1 MLDAI
6 RTRRPEGEAESR
18 NSEPE
23 FMERA
28 ADSWAKNASG
38 MVWRKSMSHIVV
50 LGAGL
55 GGTIMAYEMR
65 EKLRPGDSIS
75 VVNLGTSYTFVP
87 SNPWVAVGWRDR
99 EDITVDL
106 AKVFARRGIALRPE
120 GARKVHPKENRVELN
135 DGSFVDYDYLIIA
148 TGPELAFDEVPGLGP
163 DGYTQSVCHVD
174 HALAA
179 KPKFDQLLT
188 KPGPI
193 VVGAVQGAFCY
204 GPAYEFAFI
213 LDTALRRAKMR
224 DQVPMTFVTPEPYV
238 GHLGL
243 DGVGDTKSLL
253 ESAMRERHIKW
264 ITNAKV
270 ASVDEGVM
278 HVEVVNDDGSLK
290 AKHDLPFAFSMM
302 LPAFRGVSAVA
313 GIEGLVNPR
322 GFVTIDKHQ
331 RNVAYPNV
339 FSIGVCVAI
348 PPVGK
353 TPLPVGVPKT
363 GFMIESMV
371 TATAENITSLLR
383 GEEPKAVAT
392 WNAVCLADFGDEG
405 IAFVAQPQIPPRNVN
420 WSSQGKWVHAAKV
433 GFEKY
438 FLHKVKQGKSETFYE
453 GLALDMLGIKKLKA
467 IHIEPAE

>member
-1 MLDAI
+1 
-6 RTRRPEGEAESR
+6 
-18 NSEPE
+18 
-23 FMERA
+23 
-28 ADSWAKNASG
+28 
-38 MVWRKSMSHIVV
+38 MSHIVV

-65 EKLRPGDSIS
+65 DKLRREDTLT
-75 VVNLGTSYTFVP
+75 VVNLGTSYSFVP

-99 EDITVDL
+99 DDITVDL
-106 AKVFARRGIALRPE
+106 AATFRRRNIALRPE
-120 GARKVHPKENRVELN
+120 GARKVHPKENRIELN
-135 DGSFVDYDYLIIA
+135 DGSSVTYDYLIIA

-163 DGYTQSVCHVD
+163 DGYTQSVCQID
-174 HALAA
+174 HAVAA
-179 KPKFDQLLT
+179 KGAFDRLVR
-188 KPGPI
+188 KSGP
-193 VVGAVQGAFCY
+193 VVIGAVQGASCY

-213 LDTALRRAKMR
+213 VDTALRKAKVR
-224 DQVPMTFVTPEPYV
+224 DQVPMTFVTPEPYI

-264 ITNAKV
+264 ITNARV
-270 ASVDEGVM
+270 TSVDDGMMHVEEVDEG
-278 HVEVVNDDGSLK
+278 GTTK
-290 AKHDLPFAFSMM
+290 AKHDLPFVFSMM
-302 LPAFRGVSAVA
+302 LPAFRGVEAVK

-322 GFVTIDKHQ
+322 GFVTIDRHQ
-331 RNVAYPNV
+331 RNQAYPNI
-339 FSIGVCVAI
+339 FSVGVCVAI

-371 TATAENITSLLR
+371 TATAENIGALLR
-383 GEEPKAVAT
+383 GQEPNAVAS

-420 WSSQGKWVHAAKV
+420 WSSQGKWVHTAKV

-438 FLHKVKQGKSETFYE
+438 FLHKVRQGKSETFYE

-467 IHIEPAE
+467 IHMESAE

>member
-1 MLDAI
+1 LRSIKADTQRLGQNI
-6 RTRRPEGEAESR
+6 VR
-18 NSEPE
+18 NETNHWE
-23 FMERA
+23 DR
-28 ADSWAKNASG
+28 
-38 MVWRKSMSHIVV
+38 MSHVVV

-65 EKLRPGDSIS
+65 DKLRSEDSLTA
-75 VVNLGTSYTFVP
+75 VNLGTTYSFVP

-99 EDITVDL
+99 NDITVDL
-106 AKVFARRGIALRPE
+106 AATFKRRNIALRPE
-120 GARKVHPKENRVELN
+120 GAKKVHPKENRIELN
-135 DGSFVDYDYLIIA
+135 DGSSLGYDYLIIA
-148 TGPELAFDEVPGLGP
+148 TGPDLAFDEVPGLGP
-163 DGYTQSVCHVD
+163 AGHTQSICHID
-174 HALAA
+174 HAVAA
-179 KPKFDQLLT
+179 KGKFDELVR
-188 KPGPI
+188 KPGPVLI
-193 VVGAVQGAFCY
+193 GAVQGASCY

-213 LDTALRRAKMR
+213 VDTALRKAKVR
-224 DQVPMTFVTPEPYV
+224 DQVPMTFVTPEPYI

-253 ESAMRERHIKW
+253 ESAMRDRHIKW

-270 ASVDEGVM
+270 VSVDDGMM
-278 HVEVVNDDGSLK
+278 HIEEVNDDGAPK
-290 AKHDLPFAFSMM
+290 ARHDMPFAFSMM
-302 LPAFRGVSAVA
+302 LPAFRGVDAVK
-313 GIEGLVNPR
+313 GVDGLVNPR

-331 RNVAYPNV
+331 RNQTYPNI
-339 FSIGVCVAI
+339 FSVGVCVAI
-348 PPVGK
+348 PPVGR

-371 TATAENITSLLR
+371 TATATNIAALLK

-438 FLHKVKQGKSETFYE
+438 FLHKVRQGKAETFYE
-453 GLALDMLGIKKLKA
+453 SLTLDVLGIKKLKE
-467 IHIEPAE
+467 IHLDPAE